1 MFGEYNIFVK
11 DLRNIDIKFGLIYPN
26 IYSVGMS
33 SYSIRFLYSY
43 LNSFENIA
51 CERIFLPQKIKYP
64 ASKDYHSID
73 IIRSLENHLLPRD
86 FDILGFS
93 IQFENDFKNILWIL
107 EKSGILLSRTERYEK
122 SQHDKLYNPLII
134 GGGPVATSNPLP
146 LSKIFDIFF
155 IGDAEPNLDAF
166 LQYFMDFKFVTQN
179 INELYKNLVKVN
191 GIYIPHL
198 KNEVER
204 VYVNSLDESLIP
216 IYQIM
221 AKEKDSAGGFQNT
234 YFVEINRGCPY
245 QCKFCI
251 SSFHN
256 QPFRNRSFKQ
266 IKQALM
272 EAVSELDVKKVSLIG
287 SCISSHPH
295 FLEICEYIIKLKKN
309 LSIPSIRI
317 DHITSETIDI
327 LERGNIKTITIAPES
342 GSERLRF
349 ELGKR
354 ITDDQFFN
362 IVLKIRDSEI
372 SNIKMYFLVGLP
384 NESENEIMD
393 TVNFI
398 KKIETF
404 GFKKDSIRININP
417 LIPKLNTPYEK
428 KMEYY
433 FENNLSV
440 LNEKLTKIKDE
451 LKDLFSVKLKIKDT
465 NNIVKNARLQTL
477 FSLGDDKV
485 SDLLLEY
492 YNYGANFGALRR
504 AEKIMNFSIND
515 YFLKIQ
521 NCFNPWTFSK

>member
-1 MFGEYNIFVK
+1 MLGEYNTFVK

-26 IYSVGMS
+26 SYSVGMS

-51 CERIFLPQKIKYP
+51 CERVFLPQKIKYP
-64 ASKDYHSID
+64 ASKDYQSID

-93 IQFENDFKNILWIL
+93 IQFENDFRNILWIL
-107 EKSGILLSRTERYEK
+107 EKSGIPLSRTERCDSSK
-122 SQHDKLYNPLII
+122 HDEFYYPLII

-155 IGDAEPNLDAF
+155 IGDAEPNLDVF
-166 LQYFMDFKFVTQN
+166 LQYFMNFKFDTQN
-179 INELYKNLVKVN
+179 INKLYKDLKKIN

-198 KNEVER
+198 KNETKR
-204 VYVNSLDESLIP
+204 VFVKDLNDSSIP

-221 AKEKDSAGGFQNT
+221 AKEKDSASGFQDA

-251 SSFHN
+251 SSHHN
-256 QPFRNRSFKQ
+256 RPFRNRSFTKIKQ
-266 IKQALM
+266 ILI
-272 EAVSELDVKKVSLIG
+272 EAVRELDIEKISLIG
-287 SCISSHPH
+287 SCVSSHPQ
-295 FLEICEYIIKLKKN
+295 FLEICECIIKLEKN

-317 DHITSETIDI
+317 DHITSKTIEV

-342 GSERLRF
+342 GSEKLRF

-354 ITDDQFFN
+354 ITDDQLFD
-362 IVLKIRDSEI
+362 IVLKIRESEI
-372 SNIKMYFLVGLP
+372 RNIKMYFLVGLP
-384 NESENEIMD
+384 NESENEIID
-393 TVNFI
+393 TINFI
-398 KKIETF
+398 NKLERS
-404 GFKKDSIRININP
+404 GFSKDSIRISINP

-428 KMEYY
+428 KVDYY
-433 FENNLSV
+433 FENDLSN
-440 LNEKLTKIKDE
+440 LNEKLAKIKDE
-451 LKDLFSVKLKIKDT
+451 LKDLFSVKLKIGDT

-477 FSLGDDKV
+477 FSLGDETV

-492 YNYGANFGALRR
+492 YSNGANLGALRR
-504 AEKIMNFSIND
+504 AEKMLNFSINE
-515 YFLKIQ
+515 YFQKIH
-521 NCFNPWTFSK
+521 NCFNPWTF